1 MSASLSAPAS
11 ATCGADANGAD
22 ISAALPA
29 GDALLAA
36 LPAAVLLLDARGRIA
51 FANPAARAWLGN
63 PLIGLAW
70 REVCARDFSTTADG
84 GDLRAGD
91 GRLINLSTRPLRP
104 GQPAGHCAGHCA
116 GGQIVLL
123 ADVSETRA
131 MQRLAERNLRLAG
144 MGEML
149 ARLSHQV
156 RTPLSA
162 AILYASQ
169 LAGDA
174 LDSAQRQRATERVLA
189 RLRHMEQ
196 MVRDMLMFAHGAQ
209 FRLERLSPAA
219 LLDDVRA
226 QLEPHLSAAGAR
238 LDCHCGADLQLDGN
252 RVGLLAALQNLCLNA
267 VENGATRLS
276 ISAAREPGGGL
287 CLCVADDGP
296 GIPAELRERILQPF
310 FTTRSDGTG
319 LGLPVVR
326 SVVESHRGCLS
337 IEDNPGG
344 GALFRLRFPAPEA
357 VAGERKPSEENR

>member
-1 MSASLSAPAS
+1 M
-11 ATCGADANGAD
+11 
-22 ISAALPA
+22 PA
-29 GDALLAA
+29 GDAVLAA
-36 LPAAVLLLDARGRIA
+36 LPAAVLLLDARGRVT
-51 FANPAARAWLGN
+51 FANAAARAWLGS

-91 GRLINLSTRPLRP
+91 GRLINLSTRPLRDHQRDD
-104 GQPAGHCAGHCA
+104 GRCA

-123 ADVSETRA
+123 ADVTETRA

-149 ARLSHQV
+149 ARLSHQI

-169 LAGDA
+169 LAGGA
-174 LDSAQRQRATERVLA
+174 LDGAQRQRATERVLA

-209 FRLERLSPAA
+209 FRLESLSLAA

-226 QLEPHLSAAGAR
+226 QLAPHLAAAGAR
-238 LDCHCGADLQLDGN
+238 LGCDCAAGLQIDGN

-267 VENGATRLS
+267 LEHGAARLS
-276 ISAAREPGGGL
+276 IRAACEPDGGL

-296 GIPAELRERILQPF
+296 GIPTELRERILQPF

-326 SVVESHRGCLS
+326 SVVESHRGRLS

-344 GALFRLRFPAPEA
+344 GALFRLHFPAPEPA
-357 VAGERKPSEENR
+357 TGGDDEYREENR